1 MTKLFKISLDVRFTW
16 IVRGPTPT
24 ISIVSY
30 GSPDLANLQET
41 PLIILYAA
49 QMNRSLNQFAP

>member
-30 GSPDLANLQET
+30 GSPDVANLQET
-41 PLIILYAA
+41 PLIILYAS
-49 QMNRSLNQFAP
+49 QMNRSLN

>member
-30 GSPDLANLQET
+30 GSPDVANLQER

-49 QMNRSLNQFAP
+49 QMNRSLN

>member
-30 GSPDLANLQET
+30 GT
-41 PLIILYAA
+41 PLAHPWLSYMQHKWIEALI
-49 QMNRSLNQFAP
+49 SLPHEG

>member
-1 MTKLFKISLDVRFTW
+1 MTKLFKISLEARFTW

-30 GSPDLANLQET
+30 GSPDVNLEET
-41 PLIILYAA
+41 PLFILYAA
-49 QMNRSLNQFAP
+49 QMNRSLN